1 MKNIG
6 DEVGEVLFEEPGSGV
21 FAVLDGASVSGL
33 LDKFHAL
40 KPEHVC
46 LYRGELQPDMA
57 EVAPYLVRLERGS
70 AFTDWVL
77 RQGWGGH
84 WGIFA
89 LAQAELPVLRNHFR
103 KFLVVHDSSGK
114 PLLFRYYDPRVLRKY
129 LPTCDQEQLAAMFGP
144 VASYVAEGD
153 QPSTLFRFRTK
164 SGALAAV
171 QKELSA
177 G

>member
-6 DEVGEVLFEEPGSGV
+6 DEVGEVLFGEPGLSA

-33 LDKFHAL
+33 LDKLYAL

-70 AFTDWVL
+70 GFTDWVL
-77 RQGWGGH
+77 TQGWGGH

-89 LAQAELPVLRNHFR
+89 LAQADLAALRTHFR
-103 KFLVVHDSSGK
+103 KFLVVHDSAGK

-144 VASYVAEGD
+144 VASYVAEGE
-153 QPSTLFRFRTK
+153 QPSTLVSFRTK
-164 SGALAAV
+164 SGALAAE
-171 QKELSA
+171 QKELSS
-177 G
+177 